1 MKCPYCLSTLSR
13 VTDKRISP
21 NGMRRRR
28 ECLKCK
34 KRFTT
39 YEIISKEEFYVL
51 KKDGKKERFDE
62 TKLEKGIRKAFE
74 KRPIEKKEIEK
85 MINDIENF
93 LRKKGKKE
101 LKSSEIGEII
111 MKKMKKLDSVAYLRF
126 ASVYRDFKNA
136 KDFRNE
142 LKELK

>member
-111 MKKMKKLDSVAYLRF
+111 MKKMKKLAKQIDKKKK
-126 ASVYRDFKNA
+126 KNA
-136 KDFRNE
+136 NE
-142 LKELK
+142 IDEDELNNLGEGF